1 MKKSKVYSSETNS
14 WKKITAFFRL
24 DTKHKSWRDS
34 WQFPYVTHYP
44 IGWGGVIMKNLFV
57 FGQMKEDDP
66 RREELEAVTESIF
79 CEIEQ
84 EINEITNA
92 FNRE

>member
-1 MKKSKVYSSETNS
+1 
-14 WKKITAFFRL
+14 
-24 DTKHKSWRDS
+24 
-34 WQFPYVTHYP
+34 
-44 IGWGGVIMKNLFV
+44 MKNLFV